1 MAEFIAHAA
10 PELKIENVLIVDE
23 ASASDVSN
31 TSVGATKSRSN
42 SLGKLFQK
50 MRSSEVV
57 SKLRKGPGPGAAG
70 EHQPTATDA
79 TTDSAD
85 ALPRKTSS
93 NVCRM
98 LPNYT

>member
-10 PELKIENVLIVDE
+10 PELKIENVMIVDE
-23 ASASDVSN
+23 ASASDISN

-57 SKLRKGPGPGAAG
+57 SKLRKGGPA
-70 EHQPTATDA
+70 A
-79 TTDSAD
+79 TTSESTHQQTDPTDSTD

-93 NVCRM
+93 KLCNIF
-98 LPNYT
+98 